1 MACRLVGD
9 QAAAQKFNFPTS
21 GSQAITRGA
30 LVLCTYAS
38 DRVDPATSSVGTT
51 LTNIGVAAET
61 IASTATDIDVIL
73 LSDNQVWE
81 IDCTSNTASNQVLN
95 RHGMT
100 DSVTVANTSS
110 DTATTLG
117 VWLMLAQVG
126 AAADNKALFK
136 PLLSGQ
142 VTA

>member
-1 MACRLVGD
+1 MAARLVGD
-9 QAAAQKFNFPTS
+9 PSAAQRVNFVTS

-30 LVLCTYAS
+30 LVFVTYAS
-38 DRVDPATSSVGTT
+38 DRVDPVTDSVGTT
-51 LTNIGVAAET
+51 VNLIGVAAET

-73 LSDNQVWE
+73 VNQSQIWE
-81 IDCTSNTASNQVLN
+81 IDCTSNTAANQVLN

-100 DSVTVANTSS
+100 DSLTVANTSS

-117 VWLMLAQVG
+117 VVLMLASVG

-136 PLLSGQ
+136 
-142 VTA
+142 

>member
-1 MACRLVGD
+1 MAHRLVSD
-9 QAAAQKFNFPTS
+9 PSAAQKVNLPTS

-30 LVLCTYAS
+30 LVLLTYAS

-61 IASTATDIDVIL
+61 IASTASDIDVIL
-73 LSDNQVWE
+73 LEPGQLWE
-81 IDCTSNTASNQVLN
+81 IDCTSATATNQVCN
-95 RHGMT
+95 RHAMT
-100 DSVTVANTSS
+100 DSLTLANTSS
-110 DTATTLG
+110 DISTTLG

-126 AAADNKALFK
+126 AAADNKALCR
-136 PLLSGQ
+136 PLLVGQ